1 MAAAKKKAPAKKAA
15 PKKGDEPVRAGRK
28 ATQGTGG
35 ASTSRERK
43 VLIKKAE
50 EVFGKGGFQL
60 SKSTQRSSPS
70 GEPKLVAISK
80 KAKNDFNTKSVYA
93 YEDSYIGSLNPFS
106 KPKARALV
114 RLPKPG
120 GGQKATK
127 K

>member
-1 MAAAKKKAPAKKAA
+1 MATAKKKAA
-15 PKKGDEPVRAGRK
+15 PKNSTGKDQPVRAGRK

-35 ASTSRERK
+35 ASTEKERK
-43 VLIKKAE
+43 ALIKKAE

-70 GEPKLVAISK
+70 GTPKLVAISK

-93 YEDSYIGSLNPFS
+93 YEDSYTGSLNPFS